1 MASRHDDADPCEERR
16 ESGGG
21 KKVDNDDSTN
31 NNFGPRELLDKE
43 IESPTKCCSQ
53 RDEQEK
59 KEIRGGELLFHPAIC
74 KL

>member
-16 ESGGG
+16 MSGGG
-21 KKVDNDDSTN
+21 KKVDIDDLTN

-43 IESPTKCCSQ
+43 IESPTKCCNQ
-53 RDEQEK
+53 RDELEK
-59 KEIRGGELLFHPAIC
+59 EEIRWGELLFHHTIC